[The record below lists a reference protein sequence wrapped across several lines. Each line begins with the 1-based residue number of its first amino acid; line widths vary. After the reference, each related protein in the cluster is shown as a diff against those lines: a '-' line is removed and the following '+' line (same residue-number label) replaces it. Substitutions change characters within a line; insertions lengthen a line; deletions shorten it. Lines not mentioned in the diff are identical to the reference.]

1 MVRTRITPRNTSLRY
16 GESLAL
22 QLADDVT
29 FVGATTKSYTATI
42 QSTGA
47 LVSLNVMSTAGNIQ
61 VSVYNMIEDGEE
73 LKGTFPLISSP
84 TSDILTLRVND
95 VSGNVRIEVI
105 TSDSASLEL
114 RIKAAESITDSD
126 AFQGDVTGGV
136 NDSALVVQNP
146 AITNITMGLAGT
158 ESTITFPANTKRYLV
173 KARGNSTLQFSYI
186 SGQTGVTYWTE
197 FPGFTLDEYNVD
209 NTSTVLYVQ
218 ASKDN
223 EILEIKTW
231 T

>member
-16 GESLAL
+16 GEALAL
-22 QLADDVT
+22 QLADTET
-29 FVGATTKSYTATI
+29 FVGATTRSYTATI

-47 LVSLNVMSTAGNIQ
+47 LVSINVTATAGDIQ
-61 VSVYNMIEDGEE
+61 VSVYNTSDSGEE

-95 VSGNVRIEVI
+95 VSGNVRIEVQT
-105 TSDSASLEL
+105 TSSASLEL

-126 AFQGDVTGGV
+126 AFQGDVTDGV

-146 AITNITMGLAGT
+146 LITNVTMGVAGT
-158 ESTITFPANTKRYLV
+158 QSTLAFPASTKRYSV
-173 KARGNSTLQFSYI
+173 KARGNSRLQFSYI
-186 SGQTGVTYWTE
+186 SGETAVTYWTE
-197 FPGFTLDEYNVD
+197 FPGFTYEEN
-209 NTSTVLYVQ
+209 NIERTATTLYVE

-231 T
+231 S